1 MENGRSCYNG
11 TAEKPSTERD
21 EGNQKMKRE
30 GRYELTLVSLFF
42 LNWGFVFLDRLAIS
56 FLLPIIKPEMNITN
70 AQVGEI
76 NLVTTGC
83 FAVSAVIFGIA
94 SDRSGYRKRWLVPF
108 VLLTAVFSGL
118 GAFTHS
124 FYELLLVRA
133 CVGIGEGPILPLM
146 MSMLSHASSR
156 NKFGRNS
163 AIVNCGVGLIAITL
177 GPIFITQL
185 VGHTTWQMAFLISS
199 LPTFV
204 VAALIAKFAK
214 EIKVLP
220 DETMKQRG
228 MGKGS
233 LKELLSYRNVVV
245 CCLICV
251 GSMAGY
257 WSLAIFAPLYLVNVA
272 QVSVQQM
279 GYISATM
286 GVLYIVY
293 SFVVPTASD
302 YFGRKKVLI
311 LFYIL
316 CTLSPLC
323 MFLFVG
329 SKISIFMYM
338 LFGGVPG
345 AMSPIFMTLIPM
357 ETLPDRLRATANG
370 LIMGFGEVIG
380 GSIFPV
386 IAGRIADVKGYPFMM
401 LVAAIMLAVDIL
413 LGLLLIETNKSVL
426 ARRKPATPADRGPRQ
441 SEIASESCG
450 AGRFE

>member
-1 MENGRSCYNG
+1 
-11 TAEKPSTERD
+11 
-21 EGNQKMKRE
+21 MKRG
-30 GRYELTLVSLFF
+30 GRYEFTLVWLFG
-42 LNWGFVFLDRLAIS
+42 LNWGLVFLDRLAIS
-56 FLLPIIKPEMNITN
+56 FLLPIIKPEMGITN

-76 NLVTTGC
+76 GFVTTGC
-83 FAVSAVIFGIA
+83 FAASAIIFGVL

-108 VLLTAVFSGL
+108 VTVTAICSGL
-118 GAFTHS
+118 GAFTHT
-124 FYELLLVRA
+124 FNQLLLVRA

-146 MSMLSHASSR
+146 MSMLSHASSE

-177 GPIFITQL
+177 GPIIMTQL
-185 VGHTTWQMAFLISS
+185 VVHTTWQRAFLISS

-204 VAALIAKFAK
+204 VAALIAKFAE
-214 EIKVLP
+214 EIRVQP
-220 DETMKQRG
+220 DESAHRHAMEKT
-228 MGKGS
+228 S
-233 LKELLSYRNVVV
+233 LLELLSYRNIVM
-245 CCLICV
+245 CCVICV

-257 WSLAIFAPLYLVNVA
+257 WSLALFAPLYLINVA
-272 QVSVQQM
+272 RVSVQQM
-279 GYISATM
+279 GYISAVM
-286 GVLYIVY
+286 GILYIMY

-302 YFGRKKVLI
+302 YFGRKRVLI

-329 SKISIFMYM
+329 SKVSILMYV

-345 AMSPIFMTLIPM
+345 AMSPLFMTLIPM

-370 LIMGFGEVIG
+370 IIMGFGEVIG

-386 IAGRIADVKGYPFMM
+386 VAGRIADIKGYPFMM

-413 LGLLLIETNKSVL
+413 LGFALIETNKNLL
-426 ARRKPATPADRGPRQ
+426 AKRATLVTV
-441 SEIASESCG
+441 
-450 AGRFE
+450 